1 MLNMKRTWWMGLLAG
16 VMIGAVTFTA
26 VSGLHAQGR
35 SSSDCCVACID
46 VVRIFNEYDR
56 QKDLTEEMRVKNQE
70 MQDEEQRRRGR
81 IDTLQATLD
90 AMSDDDP
97 AKAQRQRE
105 LLRMHIDYKNW
116 GELMQAEMAREVG
129 VWTTRV
135 YDKIVTATE
144 QIAPR
149 QGFDLV
155 LYKEQPELIGFD
167 PDAIRDQIRSRKLVY
182 ASDTVDIT
190 QIVLDELNDDYR
202 AQPKR
207 PMLQISPQMP

>member
-1 MLNMKRTWWMGLLAG
+1 MKRTWWTGLLAG
-16 VMIGAVTFTA
+16 VVIGAVTFTA
-26 VSGLHAQGR
+26 VTGLYAQGR
-35 SSSDCCVACID
+35 GSSDCCVACID

-56 QKDLTEEMRVKNQE
+56 QKDLTEEMRDKNQE

-129 VWTTRV
+129 VWTARN
-135 YDKIVTATE
+135 YNEIVTATE
-144 QIAPR
+144 EIAR
-149 QGFDLV
+149 DQGLDLV
-155 LYKEQPELIGFD
+155 LYKEQANLMGFD

-182 ASDTVDIT
+182 SSDTVDIT
-190 QIVLDELNDDYR
+190 QIVLDKLNDDYR
-202 AQPKR
+202 AQPKMQ
-207 PMLQISPQMP
+207 MLQLEPQMP